1 MTLMMRRDCMYL
13 RKLAEKERMLRE
25 LESMNY
31 FDARDGRPLKELSYQ
46 ELQGE
51 YVRLPELA
59 EVNGR

>member
-1 MTLMMRRDCMYL
+1 MLL
-13 RKLAEKERMLRE
+13 RKMVLREQMLRE
-25 LESMNY
+25 LESLNY